1 METVVRNK
9 RAYMKTVDIDM
20 LKYKDAMQ
28 VYTQYHNFT
37 QNMMELIH
45 EINQI
50 TISNFNAVQLTP
62 VYSEKLAL
70 LTSRPLVVID
80 RLTGEIVYQI
90 EANSVVV
97 INDDFMNEFIVS
109 YPENEYGPIV
119 TLCQI
124 KNIV

>member
-28 VYTQYHNFT
+28 IYTQYHNFT
-37 QNMMELIH
+37 QQMMELIQ

-50 TISNFNAVQLTP
+50 TISNFNTAQLTST
-62 VYSEKLAL
+62 YSEKLAL
-70 LTSRPLVVID
+70 LTSRPLHVID
-80 RLTGEIVYQI
+80 RLTGEIVYEI
-90 EANSVVV
+90 EANSVVI
-97 INDDFMNEFIVS
+97 INDYFINEFSVS

-119 TLCQI
+119 SLCTI
-124 KNIV
+124 

>member
-28 VYTQYHNFT
+28 VYTQYNNFT
-37 QNMMELIH
+37 QQMMELIQ
-45 EINQI
+45 EINRV
-50 TISNFNAVQLTP
+50 TISNFNAAQLTST
-62 VYSEKLAL
+62 YSEKLAL
-70 LTSRPLVVID
+70 LTSRPLHVID
-80 RLTGEIVYQI
+80 RLTGEIVYEI
-90 EANSVVV
+90 GANSVVV
-97 INDDFMNEFIVS
+97 INDDFMNEFSVA

-124 KNIV
+124 